1 MNIFLQYANIGNFD
15 DSIKYLSIFLLGT
28 IVNHSR
34 LTYDWGKCLH
44 FYNLLNLRKL
54 RGFQIL

>member
-34 LTYDWGKCLH
+34 LTYDWGKMLA
-44 FYNLLNLRKL
+44 FL
-54 RGFQIL
+54 